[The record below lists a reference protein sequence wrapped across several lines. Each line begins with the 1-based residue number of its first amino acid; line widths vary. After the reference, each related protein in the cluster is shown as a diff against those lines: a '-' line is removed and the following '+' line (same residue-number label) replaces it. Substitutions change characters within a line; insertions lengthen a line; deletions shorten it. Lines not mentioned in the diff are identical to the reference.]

1 MNIGNIWCWF
11 CLIALYIIAG
21 YISYI
26 AFSKDYF
33 THFISLPFPMVSSSA
48 QLSIPFAV
56 LELCR
61 LAGLWAHVLVQTNS
75 STVTFSL

>member
-1 MNIGNIWCWF
+1 MLV

-26 AFSKDYF
+26 AFSKGYF
-33 THFISLPFPMVSSSA
+33 IHILFRVPSLVSSSA

-61 LAGLWAHVLVQTNS
+61 LVGLWPRVLLPTNNFTFS
-75 STVTFSL
+75 DVTFSL